1 MVFIHGGGYLC
12 GDGGAAFYGAEL
24 FMDYDVVLVTINY
37 RLGPFGF
44 LSMGDEV
51 IPGNQGLW
59 DQRLALEWVRDNI
72 AVFGGDPNKVE
83 LGTDWICICH
93 FLETLTYQV
102 TLFGESA
109 GAMSVMHHVL
119 SQQSTGLFHGAVMQ
133 SGVLP
138 NSFARADKHPAYHG
152 R

>member
-24 FMDYDVVLVTINY
+24 FMDYDVVLVTVNY

-72 AVFGGDPNKVE
+72 AVFGGDPNKVSLCQE
-83 LGTDWICICH
+83 D
-93 FLETLTYQV
+93 
-102 TLFGESA
+102 
-109 GAMSVMHHVL
+109 
-119 SQQSTGLFHGAVMQ
+119 STMAHKF
-133 SGVLP
+133 P
-138 NSFARADKHPAYHG
+138 
-152 R
+152 